1 MKNLRAVFKFKPF
14 SKKQRKVLNWWTDNS
29 PVKDKDGIIA
39 DGSIRSGKT
48 VSMSLSYVIWAMS
61 NFTECNFGMC
71 GKTIG
76 SFRRNVL
83 NILKLMLWSRGY
95 KLKDHRADNMV
106 EISKNGVT
114 NYFYIFGG
122 KDESSQDL
130 IQGLTL
136 AGCFF
141 DEVALMPESFVNQAT
156 ARCSVEGS
164 KWWFNCNPDG
174 PFHWFKVNWI
184 DKAKEKN
191 IIYLHFTMDD
201 NLSLSEKIK
210 QRYKSQWSGVFYD
223 RYIKGLWTV
232 AEGIIYDMFNKDKHI
247 VDGCD
252 CLIDNKKYRYV
263 SCDYGTQNAMVFL
276 LWNKGND
283 GIWYCIDEYYYS
295 GRDRKI
301 QKTDSEYA
309 DDLVEFLNGREIF
322 QIVVDPSA
330 ASFIAEL
337 KKRGFSVKKAKND
350 VSNGIRMVATLLNQ
364 NKIKF
369 FSRCKNTIK
378 EFSVYA
384 WDPKA
389 SERGEDAPIKQ
400 NDHAMDAIRYFIYTI
415 LKSSGLNTDLKGG
428 I

>member
-1 MKNLRAVFKFKPF
+1 MKKIRTVFKFKPF
-14 SKKQRKVLNWWTDNS
+14 SKKQRKVLNWWTENS

-61 NFTECNFGMC
+61 TFVECNFGMC

-114 NYFYIFGG
+114 NYFYVFGG

-130 IQGLTL
+130 IQGITL

-174 PFHWFKVNWI
+174 PFHWFKTNWI

-232 AEGIIYDMFNKDKHI
+232 AEGIIYDMFNKDKHV
-247 VDGCD
+247 VDDCG
-252 CLIDNKKYRYV
+252 CLIDSKSYRYV

-276 LWNKGND
+276 LWNKGTD
-283 GIWYCIDEYYYS
+283 DIWYCVDEYYYS
-295 GRDRKI
+295 GRDTKI

-309 DDLVEFLNGREIF
+309 DDLVKFLNEREIF

-337 KKRGFSVKKAKND
+337 KKRGFRVKKAKND
-350 VSNGIRMVATLLNQ
+350 VSNGIRLVSTMLNQ
-364 NKIKF
+364 SKIKF
-369 FSRCKNTIK
+369 FSKCRNTIK
-378 EFSVYA
+378 EFSVYV

-389 SERGEDAPIKQ
+389 SARGEDAPIKQ

-415 LKSSGLNTDLKGG
+415 LKGSGLNTDLEGG